1 MTFKELAKT
10 LSTLLNRLEKT
21 EKELKDMDK
30 NIAEAENKEKE
41 LKDKIRQEKER
52 SEEDSSEESEGIIVK
67 DMLLLLLSVSFVTC
81 RCLRPVLQMLFFGS
95 QTLVYCYN
103 CRQIET

>member
-52 SEEDSSEESEGIIVK
+52 SEGDSSEESEGTKVK
-67 DMLLLLLSVSFVTC
+67 DILLLLLTVSFVTC
-81 RCLRPVLQMLFFGS
+81 KCLRHVFQMPAVFDS
-95 QTLVYCYN
+95 
-103 CRQIET
+103 